1 MKIKKLNQGVFR
13 VNNYILFDEDTKDA
27 VLIDA
32 GGDFKE
38 TQTALDELGANLKYL
53 LNTHSHMDH
62 IAGDE
67 EIQRNYDVPIY
78 MHKDDEVL
86 LKAFKESLKMFEMP
100 DYELPQNITF
110 IEDGHVFKLGDS
122 EIKTIHTPGHTKG
135 GVSYLIDDML
145 FSGDTLFFESIG
157 RTDLY
162 GGNYNQLISSVK
174 DKLFILP
181 DNTKVY
187 PGHGMESTIGHEK
200 ENNAYVH

>member
-1 MKIKKLNQGVFR
+1 MKLTKLNQGVFK
-13 VNNYILFDEDTKDA
+13 VNNYILFDEETKDA

-32 GGDFKE
+32 GGNFVE
-38 TQTALDELGANLKYL
+38 TKAAIDELGANLKYL

-67 EIQRNYDVPIY
+67 EIQRNYGIPIY

-86 LKAFKESLKMFEMP
+86 LKAFKESLRMFDMP
-100 DYELPQNITF
+100 DYELPKSVTF
-110 IEDGHVFKLGDS
+110 INDGQVFQLGNK

-174 DKLFILP
+174 DKLFVLP

-187 PGHGMESTIGHEK
+187 PGHGIESTIGHEK